1 MEIKRF
7 NTLTRA
13 ELYKLAEN
21 PKTVNCWNYKTPS
34 MIKKDRKVKKYK
46 EIFLSILVYTIK
58 ILLILWTLL
67 MFIWLIV

>member
-21 PKTVNCWNYKTPS
+21 PNTVNCWNYKTPS

-58 ILLILWTLL
+58 ILLIL
-67 MFIWLIV
+67 